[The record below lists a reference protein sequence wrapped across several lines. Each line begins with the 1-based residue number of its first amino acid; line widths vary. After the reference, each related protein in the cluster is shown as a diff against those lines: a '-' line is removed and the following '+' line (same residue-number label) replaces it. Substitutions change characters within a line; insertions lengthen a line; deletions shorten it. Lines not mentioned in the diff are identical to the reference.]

1 MLRERSPNKFCERSG
16 FKFCGV
22 SSFVENGVATAP
34 GISDLVSIF
43 LGPSRNK
50 GLESQRNE

>member
-16 FKFCGV
+16 FKFCRV

-50 GLESQRNE
+50 GLESQPNE

>member
-1 MLRERSPNKFCERSG
+1 MLGERSSNKFCERSG

-34 GISDLVSIF
+34 GISDHVSIF

-50 GLESQRNE
+50 SLENQPNE

>member
-1 MLRERSPNKFCERSG
+1 MKDRQKKFGERSG
-16 FKFCGV
+16 FKFCRV

-50 GLESQRNE
+50 GLESQPNE

>member
-22 SSFVENGVATAP
+22 SSFVENGVATAL
-34 GISDLVSIF
+34 GVSDLVSIF

-50 GLESQRNE
+50 GLESQPHE

>member
-16 FKFCGV
+16 FKFCRV
-22 SSFVENGVATAP
+22 TLCVENGVATAP
-34 GISDLVSIF
+34 GIADLVSLF

-50 GLESQRNE
+50 GLESQSNE